1 MIDTMREVNLSGLD
15 LNLLPALDAL
25 LRRRNVT
32 RAAADV
38 GMSQPAMSRALG
50 RLRDLQ
56 NDPLLVRTRSGYALT
71 PHAQAIQPLLGS
83 ALRGLRDLFRRE
95 TFDPAIERRV
105 VRLAASDAQTV
116 LLLPG
121 VMARLAREAPG
132 IDLRVEGYSAD
143 LPARLDSGALD
154 LAFALSS
161 TPLPPGTHSEVVGE
175 DVLALV
181 LRRGHPAAGRRWSLA
196 DYGSH
201 QHVGV
206 ALLGDG
212 QSEIDALLAAAGVSR
227 RIALV
232 TPHFM
237 AALAAVA
244 ATDMVTTLSA
254 ALARRFAEPLGLVL
268 LDTPLP
274 ETRLVLTLVSSHV
287 RAADPLL
294 AWLRAVVREVARTLH
309 P

>member
-1 MIDTMREVNLSGLD
+1 
-15 LNLLPALDAL
+15 
-25 LRRRNVT
+25 
-32 RAAADV
+32 
-38 GMSQPAMSRALG
+38 MSRALG

-132 IDLRVEGYSAD
+132 IDLRVEG
-143 LPARLDSGALD
+143 LFGRPAGPP
-154 LAFALSS
+154 S
-161 TPLPPGTHSEVVGE
+161 TAERWTSPSPCR
-175 DVLALV
+175 ARRC
-181 LRRGHPAAGRRWSLA
+181 RRGPIARSWARTSWPWCCGGVIRPPAGAGRWRITGRISMSAWRCSA
-196 DYGSH
+196 TASRR
-201 QHVGV
+201 
-206 ALLGDG
+206 
-212 QSEIDALLAAAGVSR
+212 STRSWRPRGVSR

-237 AALAAVA
+237 AALAAGRGHR
-244 ATDMVTTLSA
+244 TWSRRLSA

-274 ETRLVLTLVSSHV
+274 ETRLCPDPRQLPTSALPTRSWPGCAPSS
-287 RAADPLL
+287 
-294 AWLRAVVREVARTLH
+294 ARWRGRYH